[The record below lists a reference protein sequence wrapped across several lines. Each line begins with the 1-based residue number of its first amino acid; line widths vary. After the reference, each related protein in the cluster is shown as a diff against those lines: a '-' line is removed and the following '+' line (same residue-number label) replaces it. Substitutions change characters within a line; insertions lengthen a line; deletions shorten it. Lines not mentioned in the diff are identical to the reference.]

1 MEPFFLTYLLLPL
14 GYTSALAVLSTTAE
28 RALERGQPERA
39 VKLLKW
45 ARKAPFLS
53 TYRSMCEVN
62 LITAAYALEDFELV
76 EEVWHD
82 LEPKLESLRPYA
94 GSALASYGATL
105 IGRGRYLEAEVLLR
119 SPLQDPKPNQRAD
132 NITVLCRAFCRA
144 NLASALLNLGKFTE
158 AHELLAPDEYESCQV
173 PLLMSL
179 VTFLRA
185 YLLYIDGHIDEART
199 IATQIDFA
207 HLPLLYRT
215 ELRYHYATLL
225 ARCEDPEAAATV
237 VSAVEW
243 DTSGHRKLI
252 RLRTLAQAEIFAARG
267 NFEVALSY
275 YRDLK
280 ALKNR
285 GALAFIRA
293 AALAARMGHS
303 QLQLEFLETARELDP
318 ESHWAEIARKK
329 LDGLSG
335 HSQRDL

>member
-1 MEPFFLTYLLLPL
+1 MEPLFLTYLLLPL
-14 GYTSALAVLSTTAE
+14 GYTAALAALSTTAE
-28 RALERGQPERA
+28 RALEQGQPERA

-76 EEVWHD
+76 EQVWRT

-105 IGRGRYLEAEVLLR
+105 IGRGRYLEAEALLR
-119 SPLQDPKPNQRAD
+119 SPLQDPRPNQRAD

-144 NLASALLNLGKFTE
+144 NLASALLNLGKFQE
-158 AHELLAPDEYESCQV
+158 ARELLAPDDYEATRV
-173 PLLMSL
+173 PLLISL

-185 YLLYIDGHIDEART
+185 YLLYIDTQIEEARA
-199 IATQIDFA
+199 IATAIDFT

-225 ARCEDPEAAATV
+225 ARCEDPEAAARV

-243 DTSGHRKLI
+243 DTSGHRKLL
-252 RLRTLAQAEIFAARG
+252 RLRILAQAEIASARG
-267 NFEVALSY
+267 NIDLALSY
-275 YRDLK
+275 FRDLK
-280 ALKNR
+280 ALGNR
-285 GALAFIRA
+285 GALACIRA
-293 AALAARMGHS
+293 AALASRSGDS
-303 QLQLEFLETARELDP
+303 VLQREFLEAAYELDP

-329 LDGLSG
+329 LEA
-335 HSQRDL
+335 

>member
-1 MEPFFLTYLLLPL
+1 MEPFFLSYLLLPL

-28 RALERGQPERA
+28 RALERGDVERA
-39 VKLLKW
+39 VRLLKW

-53 TYRSMCEVN
+53 TYRAMCEVN
-62 LITAAYALEDFELV
+62 LITAAYAQEDFELV
-76 EEVWHD
+76 EEVWRD

-105 IGRGRYLEAEVLLR
+105 IGRGQYLQAEILLR

-144 NLASALLNLGKFTE
+144 NLASAILNLGKFE
-158 AHELLAPDEYESCQV
+158 QAREILHSDEYESCQA

-185 YLLYIDGHIDEART
+185 YLLYIDSSLDEARDL
-199 IATQIDFA
+199 ATRIDFS

-225 ARCEDPEAAATV
+225 ARCDDPEAAAKV

-243 DTSGHRKLI
+243 DTSGYRKLT
-252 RLRTLAQAEIFAARG
+252 RLRTLAQAEIATARG
-267 NFEVALSY
+267 QSDLALSY
-275 YRDLK
+275 YKDLK
-280 ALKNR
+280 ALRNR

-293 AALAARMGHS
+293 AALASRVGQS
-303 QLQLEFLETARELDP
+303 GLQHEFLEAARDLDP
-318 ESHWAEIARKK
+318 ESHWSEIARKK
-329 LDGLSG
+329 LNA
-335 HSQRDL
+335 

>member
-1 MEPFFLTYLLLPL
+1 MEPFFLGYLLVPL
-14 GYTSALAVLSTTAE
+14 GYTSALAALSASAE
-28 RALERGQPERA
+28 RALERGNPERA
-39 VKLLKW
+39 VKLLSI

-76 EEVWHD
+76 EEVWRV

-105 IGRGRYLEAEVLLR
+105 IGRGRYNEAAALLR

-132 NITVLCRAFCRA
+132 NVTLLCRAFCRA
-144 NLASALLNLGKFTE
+144 NLSSALLNLGQFGE
-158 AHELLAPDEYESCQV
+158 ARALLASDDYEQCQV

-185 YLLYIDGHIDEART
+185 YVDYIDGHLDEART
-199 IATQIDFA
+199 LATQIDFA
-207 HLPLLYRT
+207 KLPLLYRT
-215 ELRYHYATLL
+215 ELRYHYAALL

-252 RLRTLAQAEIFAARG
+252 RLRTLAQAEIATARG
-267 NFEVALSY
+267 NNKVALSY
-275 YRDLK
+275 FRDLK
-280 ALKNR
+280 ALQNR
-285 GALAFIRA
+285 GALGFIRA
-293 AALAARMGHS
+293 AALAAREGQP
-303 QLQLEFLETARELDP
+303 QLQVEFLEAARDLDP
-318 ESHWAEIARKK
+318 ESHWSDIARKK
-329 LDGLSG
+329 LQVS
-335 HSQRDL
+335 